1 MKNIPNRR
9 DHLHGIRGFPAHT
22 WLWPFWLCL
31 EDARLFFFFL
41 IPASACLP
49 FLPVY
54 TLSSP
59 ASWSVSC
66 HFTISPFLSCQLG
79 VFQGDF
85 SRKPKEN
92 KALKQNLVKPLK
104 RHNFVQ
110 CRILKIVLS
119 ISGSMA

>member
-1 MKNIPNRR
+1 MASVAS
-9 DHLHGIRGFPAHT
+9 LLTHGCGLSGSVWKLPGF
-22 WLWPFWLCL
+22 
-31 EDARLFFFFL
+31 FFFFL